1 MKQRT
6 TLDFIR
12 QKEHQDNGKE
22 SDEDNLDCAAVGCI
36 VNDEDAMRKV
46 KTSKNVI
53 WFCYI
58 ICEELYHTPCVGL
71 DDCTEKEIEET

>member
-58 ICEELYHTPCVGL
+58 ICEELYHTPCVEL